1 MRKFIKLVFITFLIF
16 CFSVSNVFAITKGTG
31 ICTLQ
36 DGTLTVN
43 KIDIDG
49 SMMYVNSSNNIVSY
63 TNITPSVYF
72 SNDSSYLSIPQLGV
86 FANNNS
92 ICSKGTGY
100 HVGRLHSA
108 YGIPSYRR
116 VAVAGAVG
124 NYDSVSGYITGYVVP
139 IKCYY
144 YASRVIIGSDS
155 YVFDLYSGK
164 LFKESNVK
172 KDTIAYS
179 SDVDLQARFIDWER
193 GPSGGGAW
201 SDPYIEY
208 ECIYCNQTL
217 FDEVVYEDWNSGFKF
232 TESTYLDY
240 TIPKWVFIDKN
251 HSNYSDPFSTL
262 NIPISVTEVNEYL
275 TPSQINLK
283 NSLVTGYTIEIPCK
297 ILSGSY
303 YGPTGTFHDYMSGK
317 FWHNSTQALY
327 GPTSIEVV
335 KASIVDYAKT
345 KTSKYLLG
353 EESEESS
360 VVTDNR
366 TITTVKLSN
375 PPIIIDWG
383 TMPPLDINW
392 DGLDLDFD
400 FNAPTIEVT
409 RNPANQKQPAVSVTL
424 TIRATDPDGNDSP
437 TPISI
442 NGGTFI
448 ASPATY
454 TVREKEVVNISARDS
469 KGNVRDY
476 SVNVS
481 NIDTEAPYVTS
492 MTQSNTAWTK
502 TPVVV
507 TVKAEDD
514 VKLHATPY
522 KYEFTPNSTGH
533 TTVSGW
539 TANRTFSA
547 TENGTLRVG
556 VRDTLYTN
564 DSNTAHFSWSEP
576 YYIRNIDKISPS
588 ATVAY
593 SVPSGQKVSEKVGV
607 TVYVTP
613 VDNADRVT
621 GESSGISN
629 TPIAWTEGAFTAQ
642 LEKTFY
648 ANGTYYF
655 WIKDAL
661 GNISARQFVTINQIV
676 SDNSTKPVINSLN
689 QNKATGQVSAP
700 VTITVNASKGPNGP
714 NLSNQPFSWDGGVTW
729 TNNPNFNVN
738 KNGTYTVIVKDTN
751 GNTTEQSI
759 TISNIDDNKP
769 TASLFLYKGQPE
781 DWDMTYG
788 PALVTDY
795 VWKLRVDAND
805 LGSGLQQVVTN
816 WDNRTIN
823 TPSTPFTTVF
833 DVTEPGVYGVKVVDK
848 CGNETYVEK
857 TITAE
862 SIGAGI
868 WGVGGGSTGGTGGL
882 GTGTGG
888 KGIGTVIDVPS
899 TGSAGSSIFPGGA
912 SLQDLVF
919 SPNSVYNIATGETK
933 GYPPG
938 KAGIPIH
945 LLFTATR
952 NHYVTGT
959 ATFNGVEYPLYFPEN
974 GNANWIKSI
983 GRQNVAEGFIP
994 INTVTSDVK
1003 NGRIKIS
1010 FKEYSDQSLT
1020 TLVSEGSATLYTST
1034 QVTKPTIG
1042 YVYNKAT
1049 DQLTVNA
1056 SSTVAGVDKVQVDL
1070 GSGYQDYT
1078 GPVTVGG
1085 ASIIKV
1091 KVTDKAGN
1099 VSEITID
1106 GSTLPLTGSSG
1117 GSIPTND
1124 KDTVGATGSD
1134 GDTVNSYHTSNRSA
1148 DIFIVG
1154 GNRSNTNSVP
1164 DSSIYDLTD

>member
-1 MRKFIKLVFITFLIF
+1 MRNFIKTILITSLIF
-16 CFSVSNVFAITKGTG
+16 CFSVSNAFADIYKGVIKDDVLVITG
-31 ICTLQ
+31 
-36 DGTLTVN
+36 
-43 KIDIDG
+43 
-49 SMMYVNSSNNIVSY
+49 
-63 TNITPSVYF
+63 
-72 SNDSSYLSIPQLGV
+72 GV
-86 FANNNS
+86 FNYEVNYPQFVFS
-92 ICSKGTGY
+92 PTKSGEK
-100 HVGRLHSA
+100 LL
-108 YGIPSYRR
+108 RR
-116 VAVAGAVG
+116 VELLESIYEERYQSGALNYRNYTYDWYCASGKPHTLMYGPPLRSYPLLSFIRVG
-124 NYDSVSGYITGYVVP
+124 KNNVE
-139 IKCYY
+139 
-144 YASRVIIGSDS
+144 RLS
-155 YVFDLYSGK
+155 YVYPVAT
-164 LFKESNVK
+164 E
-172 KDTIAYS
+172 
-179 SDVDLQARFIDWER
+179 DVSKPIRSLI
-193 GPSGGGAW
+193 
-201 SDPYIEY
+201 
-208 ECIYCNQTL
+208 
-217 FDEVVYEDWNSGFKF
+217 
-232 TESTYLDY
+232 
-240 TIPKWVFIDKN
+240 
-251 HSNYSDPFSTL
+251 TL
-262 NIPISVTEVNEYL
+262 NIDNKKYFVNPNSNIFYLESTKSKEGSVYKIDNPGSGEFTGAQYEYEYNSEGSDVIFCSSCGLRSSSVKTTVHTSGSGSYSGTWETTSDEWSRFIRGVSEPYYVTYAYSTYERSESVNYRDISQVNL
-275 TPSQINLK
+275 GVSTINLK
-283 NSLVTGYTIEIPCK
+283 NCTAYNITLAGNLIIDGGTYGFDRSRDDWTDKDLNNFKNGY
-297 ILSGSY
+297 SS
-303 YGPTGTFHDYMSGK
+303 
-317 FWHNSTQALY
+317 ALD
-327 GPTSIEVV
+327 SNNI
-335 KASIVDYAKT
+335 IVNKGVIIDK
-345 KTSKYLLG
+345 KRQTSKYQVG
-353 EESEESS
+353 VESEPVIVE
-360 VVTDNR
+360 DGDF
-366 TITTVKLSN
+366 TITTIKLSN

-383 TMPPLDINW
+383 DMPPLDINW

-409 RNPANQKQPAVSVTL
+409 RNPSNQKQPAASVTL

-442 NGGTFI
+442 NGGTFV

-454 TVREKEVVNISARDS
+454 TAREKEVVNISARDS

-476 SVNVS
+476 SVNIS

-492 MTQSNTAWTK
+492 MTQSNTVWTK

-564 DSNTAHFSWSEP
+564 DSNTEHFSWSEP

-593 SVPSGQKVSEKVGV
+593 SVPSSQKVSEKVGV

-613 VDNADRVT
+613 VDNADSVT

-661 GNISARQFVTINQIV
+661 GNISARQSVTINQIV
-676 SDNSTKPVINSLN
+676 SDNTTKPVINSLS
-689 QNKATGQVSAP
+689 QNKTTGQVSAP

-738 KNGTYTVIVKDTN
+738 NNGNYTVIVKDTN

-759 TISNIDDNKP
+759 TISNIDYNKP

-781 DWDMTYG
+781 DWDMAYG

-795 VWKLRVDAND
+795 VWKLRVEAND

-868 WGVGGGSTGGTGGL
+868 WGVGGGSTGGTG
-882 GTGTGG
+882 TGMGG
-888 KGIGTVIDVPS
+888 KGFGTIIDVPS

-919 SPNSVYNIATGETK
+919 SPNSVYNIATGEIK

-1010 FKEYSDQSLT
+1010 FKEYSDQSLS

-1034 QVTKPTIG
+1034 QITKPTIG

-1056 SSTVAGVDKVQVDL
+1056 STTVAGVDKVQVDL

-1085 ASIIKV
+1085 ASTIKV

-1106 GSTLPLTGSSG
+1106 GSTLPMTGSSG

-1124 KDTVGATGSD
+1124 KDNVGATGSD

>member
-1 MRKFIKLVFITFLIF
+1 M
-16 CFSVSNVFAITKGTG
+16 SNVFAAGTATLKEGVLTLKNVSIVPDYLYDDVVISLNQTYTISRQAKMTERIDAYYSRSGALDTINTTNVDNHFVKSTGNVLMDGVNTYQSTKLYPRVTINYDTGRIYHTTVNMNNKEIIVDLLNSKFYERVRKTGNYTGYNYNEESRILVTPHSHDLKCINCSLDQDSASVVRHWRTYDGNSGTTTTTYGEWDVSLTDWGNYNYVYAGLGQARPPVSTFTDTISFNTFERTNLDVKEINLNNCNANNIINIKGSFTINGGIYGGEGGNYSNNKDFGQLNRPCRPNYTYRSAPALDDYNIIVNKGTIKDIG
-31 ICTLQ
+31 SSFVSKFTLGDESEQ
-36 DGTLTVN
+36 
-43 KIDIDG
+43 
-49 SMMYVNSSNNIVSY
+49 
-63 TNITPSVYF
+63 
-72 SNDSSYLSIPQLGV
+72 
-86 FANNNS
+86 
-92 ICSKGTGY
+92 
-100 HVGRLHSA
+100 
-108 YGIPSYRR
+108 
-116 VAVAGAVG
+116 
-124 NYDSVSGYITGYVVP
+124 
-139 IKCYY
+139 
-144 YASRVIIGSDS
+144 IIG
-155 YVFDLYSGK
+155 
-164 LFKESNVK
+164 EASNGV
-172 KDTIAYS
+172 
-179 SDVDLQARFIDWER
+179 
-193 GPSGGGAW
+193 
-201 SDPYIEY
+201 
-208 ECIYCNQTL
+208 
-217 FDEVVYEDWNSGFKF
+217 
-232 TESTYLDY
+232 
-240 TIPKWVFIDKN
+240 
-251 HSNYSDPFSTL
+251 
-262 NIPISVTEVNEYL
+262 
-275 TPSQINLK
+275 
-283 NSLVTGYTIEIPCK
+283 
-297 ILSGSY
+297 
-303 YGPTGTFHDYMSGK
+303 
-317 FWHNSTQALY
+317 
-327 GPTSIEVV
+327 
-335 KASIVDYAKT
+335 
-345 KTSKYLLG
+345 
-353 EESEESS
+353 
-360 VVTDNR
+360 

-392 DGLDLDFD
+392 DGLNLD
-400 FNAPTIEVT
+400 FNAPTIEVI
-409 RNPANQKQPAVSVTL
+409 RNPANQKQPTASVTL

-442 NGGTFI
+442 NGGTFV

-454 TVREKEVVNISARDS
+454 TAREKEVVNISARDS

-476 SVNVS
+476 SVNIS
-481 NIDTEAPYVTS
+481 NIDNEAPYVTS
-492 MTQSNTAWTK
+492 MTQSNTVWTK

-564 DSNTAHFSWSEP
+564 DSNTEHFSWSEP

-593 SVPSGQKVSEKVGV
+593 SVPASQKVSEKVGV

-661 GNISARQFVTINQIV
+661 GNISDRKSVTINQIV
-676 SDNSTKPVINSLN
+676 SDNTTKPVINSLS
-689 QNKATGQVSAP
+689 QNKTTGQVSAP

-729 TNNPNFNVN
+729 TNNPNFDVN
-738 KNGTYTVIVKDTN
+738 KNGTYTVIVKDIN

-781 DWDMTYG
+781 DWDMAYG

-795 VWKLRVDAND
+795 VWKLRVEAND

-868 WGVGGGSTGGTGGL
+868 WGVGGGSTGGAGGT

-888 KGIGTVIDVPS
+888 KGFGTIIDVPS

-919 SPNSVYNIATGETK
+919 SPNSVYNIATGEIK

-1010 FKEYSDQSLT
+1010 FKEYSDQSLS

-1034 QVTKPTIG
+1034 QITKPTIG

-1056 SSTVAGVDKVQVDL
+1056 STTVAGVDKVQVDL

-1085 ASIIKV
+1085 ASTIKV

-1106 GSTLPLTGSSG
+1106 GSTLPMTGSSG
-1117 GSIPTND
+1117 GSIPTTD
-1124 KDTVGATGSD
+1124 KDNVGATGSD